1 MPSVTSNTNLRITE
15 TDFSSIKANLKDFLR
30 SQAEFSDYD
39 FEGSAMNILLDTL
52 AYNTHYMAYYLNM
65 TANEMFLNTAQLRN
79 SVLSHAKLLG
89 YTPRSRTGA
98 VAYINV
104 LATPPAGNTQA
115 TLTIPKYTQFI
126 SEAVDS
132 VNYNFVTLDSYTVN
146 KADGAFF
153 FPDVAIKE
161 GEVITYQFAQDQNN
175 PRQRYLIDSSSID
188 TDTISVIV
196 QQSGSSTNQE
206 VFTLAEDITELD
218 SNSAVYFL
226 DETENGSYTLY
237 FGDGVFGKS
246 LSNGNIIQVTYLD
259 TNADAPNKANVFT
272 IANPL
277 GAISNITVTSV
288 SAAASGS
295 QKETIEE
302 IKFRAPIH
310 YTTQNRAVTKNDY
323 SLLLKRD
330 YPNIESLSIWG
341 GEEYEPPQYGKVFIS
356 MKPKTGFILTTAQK
370 DAIVNDIIRTKS
382 VLTVTPEIIDPDYLY
397 LKFSISVYYDPKK
410 TSRTADEIKSLVRQ
424 TVLTYRD
431 ENLNTFNSVF
441 RNSKLHYLIDQ
452 ADKSIMS
459 NDVEVYMIKQVTLVN
474 GVTQNYDVNFFS
486 PLHRGGL
493 QERMTS
499 RPTITVRDNSDIVR
513 DVFFEEVLGAFTGID
528 SVSMLT
534 PGTGYSDSP
543 SVTIA
548 GDGAGAKATAT
559 VVNGQVRSITVN
571 DRGANYTVA
580 TATVNDAT
588 GTGATAKVNLLG
600 RNGTIQTYYLQEN
613 GQKVIV
619 NDKAGTIDYDTGQV
633 VLKSLTGFSV
643 ASTPYY
649 GLEQG
654 VFALQIK
661 PLDET
666 LFPVKN
672 RIITI
677 DESDLTSIEINVYT
691 DDSGTR

>member
-1 MPSVTSNTNLRITE
+1 MSTSNTNLRITE

-30 SQAEFSDYD
+30 GQAEFSDYD
-39 FEGSAMNILLDTL
+39 FEGSAMNILLDVL

-65 TANEMFLNTAQLRN
+65 TANEMFLDTAQLRN
-79 SVLSHAKLLG
+79 SVLSHARMLG
-89 YTPRSRTGA
+89 YIPRSRTGA
-98 VAYINV
+98 VAYVNV
-104 LATPPAGNTQA
+104 LATPPNGNTQA
-115 TLTIPKYTQFI
+115 SLTIPKYAQFI

-132 VNYNFVTLDSYTVN
+132 VNYNFVTLQSYTVN
-146 KADGAFF
+146 KSDGAFAF
-153 FPDVAIKE
+153 SNVAIKE

-175 PRQRYLIDSSSID
+175 PRQRYLIDSASID

-196 QQSGSSTNQE
+196 QQSPSNTTQQ
-206 VFTLAEDITELD
+206 VFTLADDLTELN
-218 SNSAVYFL
+218 SNSTVYFL
-226 DETENGSYTLY
+226 NETENGSYTLY

-259 TNADAPNKANVFT
+259 TNAEAANKANVFT
-272 IANPL
+272 MANPL
-277 GAISNITVTSV
+277 GAVSNITVTSIS
-288 SAAASGS
+288 SAAAGAD
-295 QKETIEE
+295 KETIEE

-370 DAIVNDIIRTKS
+370 DAIVNDIVRTKS
-382 VLTVTPEIIDPDYLY
+382 VLTVTPEIIDPDYLF
-397 LKFSISVYYDPKK
+397 LKFTISVYYDPKK
-410 TSRTADEIKSLVRQ
+410 TSRTSDEIKSLVRQ
-424 TVLTYRD
+424 TVVEYRNA
-431 ENLNTFNSVF
+431 NLNTFNSVF
-441 RNSKLHYLIDQ
+441 RNSKLQYLIDQ
-452 ADKSIMS
+452 ADKSITS
-459 NDVEVYMIKQVTLVN
+459 CDVEVYMIKQVTLVN
-474 GVTQNYDVNFFS
+474 GVTQNYNVNFFS

-493 QERMTS
+493 QEHMVS
-499 RPTITVRDNSDIVR
+499 RPTISVRDNSDILR
-513 DVFFEEVLGAFTGID
+513 DVFFEEVLGAFTGVD

-543 SVTIA
+543 TVSIT
-548 GDGAGAKATAT
+548 GDGEGATATAT
-559 VVNGQVRSITVN
+559 VVNGQVRSITIN

-580 TATVNDAT
+580 TVTVNDST

-619 NDKAGTIDYDTGQV
+619 NDKAGTIDYDTGEI

-666 LFPVKN
+666 LFPAKN

-677 DESDLTSIEINVYT
+677 DEADLTSIEINVYQ